1 MTQVEVPA
9 QEPSVQG
16 HKDEF
21 ALVCYV
27 PGALG
32 GFLDCLRTELV
43 PECSARSHVTL
54 LPPRPLHGQGGPA
67 LRQLQKALPVCPPF
81 VVELGEVAVFEQTRV
96 IYLELLRGQDHLRR
110 IHRVLNAGSLHYD
123 EPYEYHP
130 HVTLAQGP
138 SVFADSGEKLRLAH
152 ERWSQF
158 KLPRTFIVDTVMFV
172 QNGGC
177 QGWLDLNEL
186 GVGSGAPF
194 DTR

>member
-1 MTQVEVPA
+1 MTQVEAPV

-16 HKDEF
+16 PKDEF
-21 ALVCYV
+21 ALVCYL

-43 PECSARSHVTL
+43 PDCSARSHVTL
-54 LPPRPLHGQGGPA
+54 LPPRPLHGQGGSA
-67 LRQLQKALPVCPPF
+67 LRQLQAALPHCPPF
-81 VVELGEVAVFEQTRV
+81 VVELGEVSVFEKTRV
-96 IYLELLRGQDHLRR
+96 IYLELIRGQEHLER
-110 IHRVLNAGSLHYD
+110 IHTILNQHSLYYN

-138 SVFADSGEKLRLAH
+138 TVVEDSGMKVQLAKD
-152 ERWSQF
+152 RWAQF
-158 KLPRTFIVDTVMFV
+158 KLPRTFVVDTVMFV

-186 GVGSGAPF
+186 GVGA
-194 DTR
+194 

>member
-1 MTQVEVPA
+1 MTQVEVPL
-9 QEPSVQG
+9 QEPPVQG
-16 HKDEF
+16 PKDEF
-21 ALVCYV
+21 ALVCYL

-54 LPPRPLHGQGGPA
+54 LPPRPLNGQRGSA
-67 LRQLQKALPVCPPF
+67 LRQLQDALPACPPF
-81 VVELGEVAVFEQTRV
+81 VVELGEVSVFEQTKV
-96 IYLELLRGQDHLRR
+96 IYLELVRGKEQLEH
-110 IHRVLNAGSLHYD
+110 IHSLLNRHSLYYK

-138 SVFADSGEKLRLAH
+138 SVFEDAATKLQIARD
-152 ERWSQF
+152 RWEQF
-158 KLPRTFIVDTVMFV
+158 KLPRTFVVDTVMFV

-186 GVGSGAPF
+186 GVGA
-194 DTR
+194 